1 MTLASSIP
9 EVSDTQQVAPLVLQA
24 LQSLLDVGGSDL
36 TAVLH
41 QLLAAANYLLHL
53 PPL

>member
-9 EVSDTQQVAPLVLQA
+9 EVSDTQQVGPLVLQA
-24 LQSLLDVGGSDL
+24 LQSLLNVGGSDL
-36 TAVLH
+36 AAVLH
-41 QLLAAANYLLHL
+41 QLLATVNHLLHL